1 MQAKEMILH
10 IGLGKCGSS
19 SLQSFFALNDERLSS
34 LGIYYPEIEIDS
46 FEKARRGEATAGN
59 GGELACS
66 LLNKKHFFFC
76 EGKRERLEHLKGLI
90 RSREEKMCLF
100 LQKCFRC

>member
-1 MQAKEMILH
+1 MEAKEMILH

-19 SLQSFFALNDERLSS
+19 SLQSFFALNNEILSS
-34 LGIYYPEIEIDS
+34 LGINYPVLERDS
-46 FEKARRGEATAGN
+46 FEKARKGEVTAGN

-76 EGKRERLEHLKGLI
+76 EGKREKLDRLKGLI
-90 RSREEKMCLF
+90 QSHQEP
-100 LQKCFRC
+100 LQSNP